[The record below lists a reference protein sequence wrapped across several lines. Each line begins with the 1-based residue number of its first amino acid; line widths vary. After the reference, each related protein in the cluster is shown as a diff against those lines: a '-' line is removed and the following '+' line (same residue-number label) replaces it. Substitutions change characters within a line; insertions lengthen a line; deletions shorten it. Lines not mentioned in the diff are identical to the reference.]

1 METNYKGRINPGY
14 SAMSYID
21 THVIPGYTDITIE
34 QMQLFNI
41 DSSLFTPRHWIL
53 LAEKIREIYD
63 VYDGFIIIHGTDTLA
78 FSASALSFMLMNL
91 DKPVIFTGSQ
101 LPVFERRSDAFSNL
115 TASLEVALNG
125 ELSEVVVVFNNKV
138 YRGNRVKKRDVWD
151 FHAFYSPNSDILI
164 RLGIELEKH
173 KSLFL
178 RRSGKRFNADT
189 RICSSVL
196 MIPFFPGLDFSFY
209 HPLISGGRV
218 KGILIEAYGSGNIP
232 SDNPGLDELFRTSS
246 EMGIPIVVCSQS
258 PVGSVNL
265 ELYEAAEKASFYGL
279 ISAGDMT
286 REASLVK
293 LMIAL
298 GRYVSLEDIKEFMV
312 SDIAGEK
319 EIREQM

>member
-1 METNYKGRINPGY
+1 METNYKGRLNPGY

-138 YRGNRVKKRDVWD
+138 YRGNRVKNGM
-151 FHAFYSPNSDILI
+151 S
-164 RLGIELEKH
+164 GIFTL
-173 KSLFL
+173 STVPIQTFL
-178 RRSGKRFNADT
+178 
-189 RICSSVL
+189 
-196 MIPFFPGLDFSFY
+196 
-209 HPLISGGRV
+209 
-218 KGILIEAYGSGNIP
+218 
-232 SDNPGLDELFRTSS
+232 
-246 EMGIPIVVCSQS
+246 
-258 PVGSVNL
+258 
-265 ELYEAAEKASFYGL
+265 
-279 ISAGDMT
+279 
-286 REASLVK
+286 
-293 LMIAL
+293 
-298 GRYVSLEDIKEFMV
+298 
-312 SDIAGEK
+312 
-319 EIREQM
+319 